1 MNKVFFFFWVIF
13 LCKQGHAQSISSEAI
28 SSGGEMFTGTS
39 SSLSFTTGELMSA
52 THTNG
57 GNRLME
63 GFQQQYYSY
72 WTGKVST
79 AWNDLLNWKGGPVPG
94 KSTDVIIPP
103 GCTFYPLVS
112 INAFCRS
119 IKLQTGASLTVA
131 TGFNLTITH

>member
-1 MNKVFFFFWVIF
+1 MKKTISILLPFFLTANIYS
-13 LCKQGHAQSISSEAI
+13 QSISMETI
-28 SSGGEMFTGTS
+28 SAGGQFFSTS
-39 SSLSFTTGELMSA
+39 SSMLSFTTGELMSA

-72 WTGKVST
+72 WTGKVNT

-119 IKLQTGASLTVA
+119 IRLMTGASLAVA
-131 TGFNLTITH
+131 AGFNLTIAH